1 MQNPIEI
8 KAKTL
13 EEALIQ
19 ASIALNCPII
29 NLQYEVIQTP
39 SKGFLNIG
47 KKEAIIL
54 VGVKESV
61 KEVKEESVKETN
73 TKENHQNNIEEKKQK
88 LETETPQEEIIT
100 PKPPKKNLKEESHN
114 GDKLHEIKQELKD
127 LFSHLPYKINKII
140 TPKPPKKNLKEES
153 HNGDKLHEIKQE
165 LKDLFSHLPY
175 KINKVEVS
183 FYEPGVLLINID
195 GEDSAL
201 LIGEKGYRYK
211 ALSYLLF
218 NWIHPTY
225 GYSIRLEIS
234 TFLQNQEKV
243 MEAQLQSVI
252 MTVHEVG
259 KGQMKA
265 PDGVLTYIALKKLRK
280 AFPNKYVSI
289 KTNLNDEKYIVINDF
304 NNE

>member
-1 MQNPIEI
+1 MQNFIEI

-39 SKGFLNIG
+39 SKGFLSIG

-54 VGVKESV
+54 AGVKESV

-73 TKENHQNNIEEKKQK
+73 TKENHQNHQNNIEEKKQK
-88 LETETPQEEIIT
+88 LEIETPQEEIIT
-100 PKPPKKNLKEESHN
+100 PKPSKKNLKEESH
-114 GDKLHEIKQELKD
+114 
-127 LFSHLPYKINKII
+127 S
-140 TPKPPKKNLKEES
+140 
-153 HNGDKLHEIKQE
+153 GDKLHEIKQE

-183 FYEPGVLLINID
+183 LYEPGVLLIDID

>member
-54 VGVKESV
+54 AGVKESV
-61 KEVKEESVKETN
+61 KESVKEIQEESVKETS
-73 TKENHQNNIEEKKQK
+73 TKEIHQNAEEKKQK
-88 LETETPQEEIIT
+88 LETKTPQEEIT
-100 PKPPKKNLKEESHN
+100 
-114 GDKLHEIKQELKD
+114 
-127 LFSHLPYKINKII
+127 

-183 FYEPGVLLINID
+183 LYEPGVLLIDID

-218 NWIHPTY
+218 NWIHPAY
-225 GYSIRLEIS
+225 GYNIRLEIS

-243 MEAQLQSVI
+243 MDTQLQNTI

>member
-61 KEVKEESVKETN
+61 KESVKEIQEESVKETS
-73 TKENHQNNIEEKKQK
+73 TKEIHQNAEEKKQK
-88 LETETPQEEIIT
+88 LETKTPQEEIIT
-100 PKPPKKNLKEESHN
+100 PKPSKKNLKEESHN
-114 GDKLHEIKQELKD
+114 GDKLHEIE
-127 LFSHLPYKINKII
+127 
-140 TPKPPKKNLKEES
+140 
-153 HNGDKLHEIKQE
+153 QE

-183 FYEPGVLLINID
+183 LYEPGVLLIDID

-218 NWIHPTY
+218 NWIHPAY
-225 GYSIRLEIS
+225 GYNIRLEIS

-243 MEAQLQSVI
+243 MDTQLQNTI

>member
-1 MQNPIEI
+1 MQNFIEI

-39 SKGFLNIG
+39 SKGFLSIG

-54 VGVKESV
+54 AGVKESV

-88 LETETPQEEIIT
+88 LETETPQEERIT
-100 PKPPKKNLKEESHN
+100 PKPPKKN
-114 GDKLHEIKQELKD
+114 
-127 LFSHLPYKINKII
+127 P
-140 TPKPPKKNLKEES
+140 KEES

-183 FYEPGVLLINID
+183 LYEPGVLLIDID

-218 NWIHPTY
+218 NWIHPAY
-225 GYSIRLEIS
+225 GYNIRLEIS

-243 MEAQLQSVI
+243 MEAQLQSTI

>member
-19 ASIALNCPII
+19 ASIVLNCPII

-39 SKGFLNIG
+39 SKGFLSIG

-54 VGVKESV
+54 AGVKESV
-61 KEVKEESVKETN
+61 KEVQEESVKETN
-73 TKENHQNNIEEKKQK
+73 TKEIHQSAEEKKQNS
-88 LETETPQEEIIT
+88 EIETPQEKITT
-100 PKPPKKNLKEESHN
+100 PKPPKKNLKEESHS
-114 GDKLHEIKQELKD
+114 GDKLHEIE
-127 LFSHLPYKINKII
+127 
-140 TPKPPKKNLKEES
+140 
-153 HNGDKLHEIKQE
+153 QE

-183 FYEPGVLLINID
+183 LYEPGVLLIDID

-218 NWIHPTY
+218 NWIHPAY
-225 GYSIRLEIS
+225 GYNIRLEIS
-234 TFLQNQEKV
+234 AFLQNQEKV
-243 MEAQLQSVI
+243 MDTQLQNTI

>member
-1 MQNPIEI
+1 MQNFIEI

-13 EEALIQ
+13 EEALVQ
-19 ASIALNCPII
+19 ASISLNCPII

-39 SKGFLNIG
+39 SKGFLSIG

-54 VGVKESV
+54 AGVKESV

-100 PKPPKKNLKEESHN
+100 PKPPKKN
-114 GDKLHEIKQELKD
+114 
-127 LFSHLPYKINKII
+127 P
-140 TPKPPKKNLKEES
+140 KEES

-183 FYEPGVLLINID
+183 FYEPGVLLIDID

>member
-39 SKGFLNIG
+39 SKGFLSIG

-54 VGVKESV
+54 AGVKESV
-61 KEVKEESVKETN
+61 KEVKEESVKETS
-73 TKENHQNNIEEKKQK
+73 TKEIHQSTEEKKQK
-88 LETETPQEEIIT
+88 LETETPQEEKIT
-100 PKPPKKNLKEESHN
+100 PKPPKKNLKEESH
-114 GDKLHEIKQELKD
+114 
-127 LFSHLPYKINKII
+127 S
-140 TPKPPKKNLKEES
+140 
-153 HNGDKLHEIKQE
+153 GDKLHEIKQE

-183 FYEPGVLLINID
+183 LYEPGVLLIDID

-218 NWIHPTY
+218 NWIHPAY

-234 TFLQNQEKV
+234 TFLQSQEKV
-243 MEAQLQSVI
+243 MDTQLQSTI

>member
-1 MQNPIEI
+1 MQNFIEI

-39 SKGFLNIG
+39 SKGFLSIG

-54 VGVKESV
+54 AGVKESV

-73 TKENHQNNIEEKKQK
+73 TKEIHQSAEEKKQK

-100 PKPPKKNLKEESHN
+100 PKPSKKNLKEESH
-114 GDKLHEIKQELKD
+114 
-127 LFSHLPYKINKII
+127 S
-140 TPKPPKKNLKEES
+140 
-153 HNGDKLHEIKQE
+153 GDKLHEIKQE

-183 FYEPGVLLINID
+183 LYEPGVLLIDID

-218 NWIHPTY
+218 NWIHPAY

-243 MEAQLQSVI
+243 MEAQLQSTI

>member
-1 MQNPIEI
+1 MQNFIEI

-39 SKGFLNIG
+39 SKGFLSIG

-54 VGVKESV
+54 AGVKESV

-88 LETETPQEEIIT
+88 LETETPQEEKIT
-100 PKPPKKNLKEESHN
+100 PKPPKKNPKEESH
-114 GDKLHEIKQELKD
+114 
-127 LFSHLPYKINKII
+127 S
-140 TPKPPKKNLKEES
+140 
-153 HNGDKLHEIKQE
+153 GDKLHEIKQE

-183 FYEPGVLLINID
+183 LYEPGVLLIDID

-218 NWIHPTY
+218 NWIHPAY

-243 MEAQLQSVI
+243 MEAQLQSTI

>member
-1 MQNPIEI
+1 MQNFIEI

-39 SKGFLNIG
+39 SKGFLSIG

-54 VGVKESV
+54 AGVKESV

-73 TKENHQNNIEEKKQK
+73 TKEIHQSAEEKKQNLK
-88 LETETPQEEIIT
+88 IETPQEEIIT

-127 LFSHLPYKINKII
+127 LFSHLPYKINK
-140 TPKPPKKNLKEES
+140 
-153 HNGDKLHEIKQE
+153 
-165 LKDLFSHLPY
+165 
-175 KINKVEVS
+175 VEVS
-183 FYEPGVLLINID
+183 LYEPGVLLIDID

-218 NWIHPTY
+218 NWIHPAY
-225 GYSIRLEIS
+225 GYNIRLEIS

-243 MEAQLQSVI
+243 MEAQLQSTI

-265 PDGVLTYIALKKLRK
+265 PDGVLIYIALKKLRK

>member
-54 VGVKESV
+54 ASVKESV
-61 KEVKEESVKETN
+61 KEDSVKETN
-73 TKENHQNNIEEKKQK
+73 TKETHQSAEEKKQN
-88 LETETPQEEIIT
+88 LEIETPQEEIIT

-127 LFSHLPYKINKII
+127 LFSHLPYKINK
-140 TPKPPKKNLKEES
+140 
-153 HNGDKLHEIKQE
+153 
-165 LKDLFSHLPY
+165 
-175 KINKVEVS
+175 VEVS
-183 FYEPGVLLINID
+183 LYEPGVLLIDID

-218 NWIHPTY
+218 NWIHPAY
-225 GYSIRLEIS
+225 GYNIRLEIS

-243 MEAQLQSVI
+243 MEAQLQSTI

>member
-39 SKGFLNIG
+39 SKGFLSIG

-54 VGVKESV
+54 AGVKEVQEESVKESV
-61 KEVKEESVKETN
+61 KEVQEESVKESVKEVQEESVKETN
-73 TKENHQNNIEEKKQK
+73 TKKTHQSTEEKKQN
-88 LETETPQEEIIT
+88 LEIETPQEEITT
-100 PKPPKKNLKEESHN
+100 PKPPKKNLKEGSHN
-114 GDKLHEIKQELKD
+114 GDKLHEIE
-127 LFSHLPYKINKII
+127 
-140 TPKPPKKNLKEES
+140 
-153 HNGDKLHEIKQE
+153 QE

-183 FYEPGVLLINID
+183 LYEPGVLLIDID

-218 NWIHPTY
+218 NWIHPAY
-225 GYSIRLEIS
+225 GYNIRLEIS

-243 MEAQLQSVI
+243 MDTQLQNTI

>member
-54 VGVKESV
+54 A
-61 KEVKEESVKETN
+61 SVKET
-73 TKENHQNNIEEKKQK
+73 KENSLKETSAKENHQNHQNNIEEKKQN
-88 LETETPQEEIIT
+88 LETETPQEE
-100 PKPPKKNLKEESHN
+100 K
-114 GDKLHEIKQELKD
+114 
-127 LFSHLPYKINKII
+127 I

-183 FYEPGVLLINID
+183 LYEPGVLLINID

-218 NWIHPTY
+218 NWIHPAY

-243 MEAQLQSVI
+243 MEVQLQNVI

>member
-1 MQNPIEI
+1 MQNFIEI

-13 EEALIQ
+13 EEAIIQ

-39 SKGFLNIG
+39 SKGFLSIG

-54 VGVKESV
+54 AGVKESV
-61 KEVKEESVKETN
+61 KEVKEESVKETS
-73 TKENHQNNIEEKKQK
+73 TKEIHQSAEEKKQK

-127 LFSHLPYKINKII
+127 LFSHLPYKINK
-140 TPKPPKKNLKEES
+140 
-153 HNGDKLHEIKQE
+153 
-165 LKDLFSHLPY
+165 
-175 KINKVEVS
+175 VEVS
-183 FYEPGVLLINID
+183 LYEPGVLLIDID

-218 NWIHPTY
+218 NWIHPAY

-243 MEAQLQSVI
+243 MEAQLQSTI

>member
-1 MQNPIEI
+1 MQNFIKI

-54 VGVKESV
+54 ASVKESV
-61 KEVKEESVKETN
+61 KEIKEESVKETN
-73 TKENHQNNIEEKKQK
+73 TKEIHQSAEEKKQNS
-88 LETETPQEEIIT
+88 EIETPQEEIIT

-127 LFSHLPYKINKII
+127 LFSHLPYKINK
-140 TPKPPKKNLKEES
+140 
-153 HNGDKLHEIKQE
+153 
-165 LKDLFSHLPY
+165 
-175 KINKVEVS
+175 VEVS
-183 FYEPGVLLINID
+183 LYEPGVLLIDID

-218 NWIHPTY
+218 NWIHPAY
-225 GYSIRLEIS
+225 GYNIRLEIS

-243 MEAQLQSVI
+243 MEAQFQSTI

-304 NNE
+304 NNEWHHRRYRYPFRQGSD

>member
-19 ASIALNCPII
+19 ASIALHCPII

-54 VGVKESV
+54 ASVKESV
-61 KEVKEESVKETN
+61 KEI
-73 TKENHQNNIEEKKQK
+73 HQNAEEKQSLGIK
-88 LETETPQEEIIT
+88 TPQEEIIT
-100 PKPPKKNLKEESHN
+100 PKPPKK
-114 GDKLHEIKQELKD
+114 
-127 LFSHLPYKINKII
+127 
-140 TPKPPKKNLKEES
+140 TLKEES

-183 FYEPGVLLINID
+183 LYEPGVLLIDID

-218 NWIHPTY
+218 NWIHPAY

-243 MEAQLQSVI
+243 MEAQLQSTI
-252 MTVHEVG
+252 MTMHEVG

>member
-1 MQNPIEI
+1 MQNFIEI

-54 VGVKESV
+54 AGVKESV
-61 KEVKEESVKETN
+61 KEVKEESIKETN
-73 TKENHQNNIEEKKQK
+73 TKEIHQSAEEKKQK
-88 LETETPQEEIIT
+88 SETKTPQEEIIT

-127 LFSHLPYKINKII
+127 LFSHLPYKINK
-140 TPKPPKKNLKEES
+140 
-153 HNGDKLHEIKQE
+153 
-165 LKDLFSHLPY
+165 
-175 KINKVEVS
+175 VEVS
-183 FYEPGVLLINID
+183 LYEPGVLLIDID

-218 NWIHPTY
+218 NWIHPAY
-225 GYSIRLEIS
+225 GYNIRLEIS
-234 TFLQNQEKV
+234 TFLQNQEKI
-243 MEAQLQSVI
+243 MDTQLQNTI

-265 PDGVLTYIALKKLRK
+265 LDGVLTYIALKKLRK

>member
-54 VGVKESV
+54 ASVKESV

-73 TKENHQNNIEEKKQK
+73 TKENHQNNIEEKKQ
-88 LETETPQEEIIT
+88 LETETPQEERIT
-100 PKPPKKNLKEESHN
+100 PKPPKKN
-114 GDKLHEIKQELKD
+114 
-127 LFSHLPYKINKII
+127 P
-140 TPKPPKKNLKEES
+140 KEES

-183 FYEPGVLLINID
+183 LYEPGVLLIDID

-218 NWIHPTY
+218 NWIHPAY

>member
-39 SKGFLNIG
+39 SKGFLSIG

-54 VGVKESV
+54 ASVKESV

-88 LETETPQEEIIT
+88 LETETPQEER
-100 PKPPKKNLKEESHN
+100 
-114 GDKLHEIKQELKD
+114 
-127 LFSHLPYKINKII
+127 I

-183 FYEPGVLLINID
+183 LYEPGVLLIDID

-218 NWIHPTY
+218 NWIHPAY

-234 TFLQNQEKV
+234 TFLQNQKKV

>member
-1 MQNPIEI
+1 MQNFIEI

-39 SKGFLNIG
+39 SKGFLSIG

-54 VGVKESV
+54 AGVKESV

-73 TKENHQNNIEEKKQK
+73 TKEIHQNAEEKKQK
-88 LETETPQEEIIT
+88 LEIETPQEEIIT

-127 LFSHLPYKINKII
+127 LFSHLPYKINK
-140 TPKPPKKNLKEES
+140 
-153 HNGDKLHEIKQE
+153 
-165 LKDLFSHLPY
+165 
-175 KINKVEVS
+175 VEVS
-183 FYEPGVLLINID
+183 LYEPGVLLIDID

-218 NWIHPTY
+218 NWIHPAY
-225 GYSIRLEIS
+225 GYNIRLEIS

-243 MEAQLQSVI
+243 MDTQLQSTI

>member
-1 MQNPIEI
+1 MQNFIEI

-54 VGVKESV
+54 VGVKERV

-73 TKENHQNNIEEKKQK
+73 TKENHQNNIEEKKQN
-88 LETETPQEEIIT
+88 LETETPQEEKIT
-100 PKPPKKNLKEESHN
+100 PKPPKKNPKEESHN
-114 GDKLHEIKQELKD
+114 E
-127 LFSHLPYKINKII
+127 
-140 TPKPPKKNLKEES
+140 
-153 HNGDKLHEIKQE
+153 DKLHEIKQE

-183 FYEPGVLLINID
+183 LYEPGVLLINID

-218 NWIHPTY
+218 NWIHPAY

-243 MEAQLQSVI
+243 MEAQLQSTI

>member
-54 VGVKESV
+54 AGVKESV
-61 KEVKEESVKETN
+61 KEIKEESVKETN
-73 TKENHQNNIEEKKQK
+73 TKEIHQSAEEKKQNS
-88 LETETPQEEIIT
+88 EIETPQEKITT

-114 GDKLHEIKQELKD
+114 GDKLHEIE
-127 LFSHLPYKINKII
+127 
-140 TPKPPKKNLKEES
+140 
-153 HNGDKLHEIKQE
+153 QE

-183 FYEPGVLLINID
+183 LYEPGVLLIDID

-218 NWIHPTY
+218 NWIHPAY
-225 GYSIRLEIS
+225 GYNIRLEIS

-243 MEAQLQSVI
+243 MDTQLQNTI

>member
-54 VGVKESV
+54 AGVKESV
-61 KEVKEESVKETN
+61 KEVQEESVKETN

-88 LETETPQEEIIT
+88 LETETPQEEKIT

-114 GDKLHEIKQELKD
+114 E
-127 LFSHLPYKINKII
+127 
-140 TPKPPKKNLKEES
+140 
-153 HNGDKLHEIKQE
+153 DKLHEIKQE

-183 FYEPGVLLINID
+183 LYEPGVLLINID

-243 MEAQLQSVI
+243 MEAQLQSTI

>member
-54 VGVKESV
+54 AGVKESV

-73 TKENHQNNIEEKKQK
+73 TKENHQNHQNNIEEKKQK
-88 LETETPQEEIIT
+88 LETETPQEERIT
-100 PKPPKKNLKEESHN
+100 PKPPKKN
-114 GDKLHEIKQELKD
+114 
-127 LFSHLPYKINKII
+127 P
-140 TPKPPKKNLKEES
+140 KEES

-183 FYEPGVLLINID
+183 LYEPGVLLIDID

-243 MEAQLQSVI
+243 METQLQSVI

-265 PDGVLTYIALKKLRK
+265 PDGVLTYIALKKLQK

>member
-39 SKGFLNIG
+39 SKGFLSIG

-54 VGVKESV
+54 AGVKESV
-61 KEVKEESVKETN
+61 KEIKEESVKETN
-73 TKENHQNNIEEKKQK
+73 TKEIHQSAEEKKQK
-88 LETETPQEEIIT
+88 LETETPQEEIIA
-100 PKPPKKNLKEESHN
+100 PKPPKKNPKEESHS
-114 GDKLHEIKQELKD
+114 GDKLHEIKQELK
-127 LFSHLPYKINKII
+127 
-140 TPKPPKKNLKEES
+140 E
-153 HNGDKLHEIKQE
+153 
-165 LKDLFSHLPY
+165 LFSHLPY

-183 FYEPGVLLINID
+183 LYEPGVLLINID

-243 MEAQLQSVI
+243 METQLQSTI

>member
-39 SKGFLNIG
+39 SKGFLSIG

-54 VGVKESV
+54 AGVKESV

-73 TKENHQNNIEEKKQK
+73 TKEIHQSSEEKKQN

-100 PKPPKKNLKEESHN
+100 PKPPKKNLKEESH
-114 GDKLHEIKQELKD
+114 GE
-127 LFSHLPYKINKII
+127 
-140 TPKPPKKNLKEES
+140 
-153 HNGDKLHEIKQE
+153 DKLHEIKQE

-183 FYEPGVLLINID
+183 FYEPGVLLIDID

-218 NWIHPTY
+218 NWIHPAY

>member
-29 NLQYEVIQTP
+29 NLQYEVVQTP

-54 VGVKESV
+54 ASVKESV
-61 KEVKEESVKETN
+61 KEVKEESVKEV
-73 TKENHQNNIEEKKQK
+73 KEESVKEVKEESVKEIHQNAEEKQSLGIK
-88 LETETPQEEIIT
+88 TPQEEIIT
-100 PKPPKKNLKEESHN
+100 PKPPKK
-114 GDKLHEIKQELKD
+114 
-127 LFSHLPYKINKII
+127 
-140 TPKPPKKNLKEES
+140 TPKEES

-183 FYEPGVLLINID
+183 LYEPGVLLIDID

-218 NWIHPTY
+218 NWIHPAY

-243 MEAQLQSVI
+243 MEVQLQSVI

-289 KTNLNDEKYIVINDF
+289 KTNLNDEKYIVINDL

>member
-8 KAKTL
+8 KAKIL

-54 VGVKESV
+54 ASVKESV
-61 KEVKEESVKETN
+61 KEVKEESVKEN
-73 TKENHQNNIEEKKQK
+73 HQNHQNNIEEKKQN
-88 LETETPQEEIIT
+88 LETKTPQEER
-100 PKPPKKNLKEESHN
+100 
-114 GDKLHEIKQELKD
+114 
-127 LFSHLPYKINKII
+127 I

-183 FYEPGVLLINID
+183 LYEPGVLLIDID

-218 NWIHPTY
+218 NWIHPAY
-225 GYSIRLEIS
+225 GYNIRLEIS

-243 MEAQLQSVI
+243 MDTQLQSTI

>member
-1 MQNPIEI
+1 MQNFIEI

-39 SKGFLNIG
+39 SKGFLSIG

-54 VGVKESV
+54 AGVKESV
-61 KEVKEESVKETN
+61 KEVKEEGVKETN
-73 TKENHQNNIEEKKQK
+73 TKEIHQSAEEKKQK
-88 LETETPQEEIIT
+88 LETETPQEEKIT
-100 PKPPKKNLKEESHN
+100 PKPPKKN
-114 GDKLHEIKQELKD
+114 
-127 LFSHLPYKINKII
+127 P
-140 TPKPPKKNLKEES
+140 KEES

-183 FYEPGVLLINID
+183 LYEPGVLLIDID

-234 TFLQNQEKV
+234 TFLQSQEKV
-243 MEAQLQSVI
+243 MDTQLQSTI

>member
-1 MQNPIEI
+1 MQNFIEI

-39 SKGFLNIG
+39 SKGFLSIG

-54 VGVKESV
+54 AGVKESV

-73 TKENHQNNIEEKKQK
+73 TKENHQNHQNNIEEKKQK

-100 PKPPKKNLKEESHN
+100 PKPPKKN
-114 GDKLHEIKQELKD
+114 
-127 LFSHLPYKINKII
+127 P
-140 TPKPPKKNLKEES
+140 KEES

-183 FYEPGVLLINID
+183 LYEPGVLLIDID

-243 MEAQLQSVI
+243 MDTQLQSTI

>member
-1 MQNPIEI
+1 MQNFIEI

-39 SKGFLNIG
+39 SKGFLSIG

-54 VGVKESV
+54 ASVKESV
-61 KEVKEESVKETN
+61 KEVKEEGVKETN
-73 TKENHQNNIEEKKQK
+73 TKEIHQNAEEKKQK
-88 LETETPQEEIIT
+88 LKIETPQEEIIT

-114 GDKLHEIKQELKD
+114 E
-127 LFSHLPYKINKII
+127 
-140 TPKPPKKNLKEES
+140 
-153 HNGDKLHEIKQE
+153 DKLHEIKQE

-183 FYEPGVLLINID
+183 LYEPGVLLIDID

-218 NWIHPTY
+218 NWIHPAY

-243 MEAQLQSVI
+243 MEAQLQSTI

>member
-1 MQNPIEI
+1 MQNFIEI

-54 VGVKESV
+54 ASV
-61 KEVKEESVKETN
+61 KENVKVVKEESVKETN
-73 TKENHQNNIEEKKQK
+73 TKEIHQSTEEKKQK
-88 LETETPQEEIIT
+88 LETKTPQEETIT
-100 PKPPKKNLKEESHN
+100 PKPPKKN
-114 GDKLHEIKQELKD
+114 
-127 LFSHLPYKINKII
+127 F
-140 TPKPPKKNLKEES
+140 KEES

-183 FYEPGVLLINID
+183 LYEPGVLLIDID

-225 GYSIRLEIS
+225 GYNIRLEIS

-243 MEAQLQSVI
+243 MEAQLQSTI

>member
-39 SKGFLNIG
+39 SKGFLSIG

-54 VGVKESV
+54 AGVKESV

-88 LETETPQEEIIT
+88 LETETPQEE
-100 PKPPKKNLKEESHN
+100 K
-114 GDKLHEIKQELKD
+114 
-127 LFSHLPYKINKII
+127 I

-183 FYEPGVLLINID
+183 LYEPGVLLIDID

-218 NWIHPTY
+218 NWIHPAY
-225 GYSIRLEIS
+225 GYNIRLEIS

-243 MEAQLQSVI
+243 MEAQLQSTI

>member
-1 MQNPIEI
+1 MQNFIEI

-39 SKGFLNIG
+39 SKGFLSIG

-54 VGVKESV
+54 ASVKESV

-73 TKENHQNNIEEKKQK
+73 TKEIHQSAKEKKQN
-88 LETETPQEEIIT
+88 LEIETPQEEIIT
-100 PKPPKKNLKEESHN
+100 PKPPKKN
-114 GDKLHEIKQELKD
+114 
-127 LFSHLPYKINKII
+127 P
-140 TPKPPKKNLKEES
+140 KEES

-183 FYEPGVLLINID
+183 LYEPGVLLIDID

-218 NWIHPTY
+218 NWIHPAY
-225 GYSIRLEIS
+225 GYNIRLEIS

-243 MEAQLQSVI
+243 MEAQLQSTI

>member
-54 VGVKESV
+54 AGVKESV
-61 KEVKEESVKETN
+61 KETKEESVKETN
-73 TKENHQNNIEEKKQK
+73 TKEIHQNAEEKKQK
-88 LETETPQEEIIT
+88 LETETPQEEKIT
-100 PKPPKKNLKEESHN
+100 PKPPKKN
-114 GDKLHEIKQELKD
+114 
-127 LFSHLPYKINKII
+127 P
-140 TPKPPKKNLKEES
+140 KEES

-183 FYEPGVLLINID
+183 LYEPGVLLINID

>member
-39 SKGFLNIG
+39 SKGFLSIG

-54 VGVKESV
+54 AGVKESV
-61 KEVKEESVKETN
+61 KEVKEESVKETS
-73 TKENHQNNIEEKKQK
+73 TKEIHQSTEEKKQK
-88 LETETPQEEIIT
+88 LETETPQEEKIT
-100 PKPPKKNLKEESHN
+100 PKPPKKNLKEESH
-114 GDKLHEIKQELKD
+114 
-127 LFSHLPYKINKII
+127 S
-140 TPKPPKKNLKEES
+140 
-153 HNGDKLHEIKQE
+153 GDKLHEIKQE

-183 FYEPGVLLINID
+183 LYEPGVLLIDID

-218 NWIHPTY
+218 NWIHPAY

-243 MEAQLQSVI
+243 MEAQLQSTI

>member
-54 VGVKESV
+54 AGVKESV

-73 TKENHQNNIEEKKQK
+73 TKENHQNHQNNIEEKKQN
-88 LETETPQEEIIT
+88 LETETPQEETIT
-100 PKPPKKNLKEESHN
+100 PKPPKKNPKEESH
-114 GDKLHEIKQELKD
+114 
-127 LFSHLPYKINKII
+127 S
-140 TPKPPKKNLKEES
+140 
-153 HNGDKLHEIKQE
+153 GDKLHEIKQE

-183 FYEPGVLLINID
+183 LYEPGVLLINID

>member
-1 MQNPIEI
+1 MQNFIEI

-54 VGVKESV
+54 ASVKESV
-61 KEVKEESVKETN
+61 KEIQEESVKETN
-73 TKENHQNNIEEKKQK
+73 TKETHQSAEEKKQNS
-88 LETETPQEEIIT
+88 EIETPQEEIIT
-100 PKPPKKNLKEESHN
+100 PKL
-114 GDKLHEIKQELKD
+114 
-127 LFSHLPYKINKII
+127 
-140 TPKPPKKNLKEES
+140 PKKNLKEES

-183 FYEPGVLLINID
+183 LYEPGVLLIDID

-218 NWIHPTY
+218 NWIHPAY
-225 GYSIRLEIS
+225 GYNIRLEIS
-234 TFLQNQEKV
+234 TFLQTKNKV
-243 MEAQLQSVI
+243 MEAQLQSTI

>member
-39 SKGFLNIG
+39 SKGFLSIG

-54 VGVKESV
+54 AGVKESV

-73 TKENHQNNIEEKKQK
+73 TKEIHQSTEEKKQK

-127 LFSHLPYKINKII
+127 LFSHLPYKINK
-140 TPKPPKKNLKEES
+140 
-153 HNGDKLHEIKQE
+153 
-165 LKDLFSHLPY
+165 
-175 KINKVEVS
+175 VEVS
-183 FYEPGVLLINID
+183 LYEPRVLLIDID

-243 MEAQLQSVI
+243 MDTQLQSTI

-265 PDGVLTYIALKKLRK
+265 PNGVLTYIALKKLRK

>member
-39 SKGFLNIG
+39 SKGFLSIG

-54 VGVKESV
+54 AGVKESV

-73 TKENHQNNIEEKKQK
+73 TKENHQNHQNNIEEKKQK
-88 LETETPQEEIIT
+88 LETETPQEERIT
-100 PKPPKKNLKEESHN
+100 PKPPKKN
-114 GDKLHEIKQELKD
+114 
-127 LFSHLPYKINKII
+127 P
-140 TPKPPKKNLKEES
+140 KEES

-183 FYEPGVLLINID
+183 LYEPGVLLIDID

-243 MEAQLQSVI
+243 METQLQSTI